1 MYVDLLYLKLDR
13 LYLGAEWG
21 DTALIEILMLII
33 LPCQFAIVFKTPPYW
48 NLATEKAV
56 DVSIELKRKSDG
68 ETSESVVFTYQP
80 QEFGKFN
87 NLIIC
92 VHYYFLGIAIVS

>member
-1 MYVDLLYLKLDR
+1 MGR
-13 LYLGAEWG
+13 P
-21 DTALIEILMLII
+21 ALIEILILII

-87 NLIIC
+87 NLII
-92 VHYYFLGIAIVS
+92 HYYFLGIAIVS